1 MTYHD
6 AMPPGQPYGIYPQQN
21 QNPNQ
26 QPQQHQQQQQAQQAF
41 QPVAGYHHQHHQ
53 QQQYVNGYQ
62 NGHPQYLQQSQHSQQ
77 PQVPYAQSAYSQAQP
92 TFNSNNPV
100 NLSNYSSKPTTSFAH
115 TPQTTTA
122 PVQFVDPSF
131 LQKQYVPPVQTSR
144 ILPAPHSMTLPS
156 PQLPLPQ
163 ISRHNQQIP
172 LQQIQQTTNQHDQQ
186 QRQHQKQQQQRN
198 TPNQHHQ
205 QQARQQPYSQP
216 SQPQSSPHVQTQQ
229 LHQPISRPNGHRPD
243 ERPLQPQA
251 TPAERATPRGPSR
264 PPSVAKS
271 SASAQ
276 RTGHVETL
284 PLLLCV
290 AEDCFAKAHA
300 AASGIARSMSDSEVK
315 EYHKMVAT
323 GLGCLEVAMNSNKLW
338 PRLEARLCLRY
349 ASVLIEET
357 TNIMEA
363 ETALTRGIL
372 VCEKHRF
379 VDLKYCS
386 QFLLMKTLFQRN
398 PRAAFKSLDTHIMD
412 ATMYKHAPWV
422 YAFRFLKA
430 AFHIQSGTAA
440 DHHALENLRRMA
452 SIATTRDEKA
462 MFVMVMLLEGL
473 SHLNTMK
480 DDWINRVQNCIAQA
494 QKLQFDDAA
503 HLPQLDVLLLLLDL
517 ACSLRQKS
525 HRDAA
530 QKLSVLQS
538 KLEELRNLPS
548 WSSVSHELLL
558 PIRRV
563 VNDAAPTLSR
573 DTEAVLRRGDG
584 TFDYLVLSALGK
596 QGSFAMAYIFNGI
609 VALYKSTTLGRSST
623 IWTEAVRLLEDK
635 NLDSGPKPLPDA
647 LAHTQWAKGVSN
659 YAQVLI
665 GLQAATLSDWRKVKA
680 CLDALGT
687 AQLPEGF
694 LDVLTLY
701 LTGVF
706 KQGTCRLGEALVI
719 WKDPRFAMDRRGLPQ
734 NNTSH
739 IISELCILAAL
750 NRIWIMQA
758 PAFSNDGETAQL
770 LDFLRPLCEDNPDLD
785 IRITYNLVL
794 ASITLDPPLPI
805 NQVKQHMKL
814 SLNGAQN
821 TSNTHFLSIALNI
834 MRNKLFENVVGE
846 QALKSARA
854 GTAQARK
861 SGNLLWMSVAEGML
875 AQSLEQQGLKEEAE
889 KTREEGIRLANE
901 ARLRT
906 QVE

>member
-1 MTYHD
+1 
-6 AMPPGQPYGIYPQQN
+6 MPPGQPYGSYPQQN
-21 QNPNQ
+21 QNQ
-26 QPQQHQQQQQAQQAF
+26 QQQQQAQQPF
-41 QPVAGYHHQHHQ
+41 QPLAGYHHQQQHHQ
-53 QQQYVNGYQ
+53 QHHQQHYVNGYQ
-62 NGHPQYLQQSQHSQQ
+62 NGQPQYLQQPQQ
-77 PQVPYAQSAYSQAQP
+77 TQQSQVPYAQSAYPQAQP
-92 TFNSNNPV
+92 MFYPNNPV
-100 NLSNYSSKPTTSFAH
+100 NLSTYSSNPTTSFAH

-131 LQKQYVPPVQTSR
+131 LQKQYVPPIQTNR
-144 ILPAPHSMTLPS
+144 ILPAPQPMTVSS

-172 LQQIQQTTNQHDQQ
+172 PQQIQQTTNHHDQQ
-186 QRQHQKQQQQRN
+186 QQQHQQQQQRH
-198 TPNQHHQ
+198 TQNQHHQ
-205 QQARQQPYSQP
+205 QQERQQPRPQP
-216 SQPQSSPHVQTQQ
+216 SQPQNSPHLQTQQ
-229 LHQPISRPNGHRPD
+229 LHQPISHQNSHRSD
-243 ERPLQPQA
+243 ERRLQPQA
-251 TPAERATPRGPSR
+251 TSTKMATPRGPGR

-271 SASAQ
+271 SASTQ
-276 RTGHVETL
+276 RAGHVETL

-300 AASGIARSMSDSEVK
+300 AASKVARSMSDSEVN

-372 VCEKHRF
+372 VCEKVCNSRAMGSRYLRICQADFKSQHRF
-379 VDLKYCS
+379 IDLKYCS

-398 PRAAFKSLDTHIMD
+398 PKAAFKSLDTHIMD

-440 DHHALENLRRMA
+440 DHHALENLRRMS

-503 HLPQLDVLLLLLDL
+503 HIPQLDVLLLLLDL

-548 WSSVSHELLL
+548 WSSVSDELLL

-584 TFDYLVLSALGK
+584 AFDYLVLSALGK
-596 QGSFAMAYIFNGI
+596 QESFAMA
-609 VALYKSTTLGRSST
+609 
-623 IWTEAVRLLEDK
+623 
-635 NLDSGPKPLPDA
+635 
-647 LAHTQWAKGVSN
+647 
-659 YAQVLI
+659 
-665 GLQAATLSDWRKVKA
+665 
-680 CLDALGT
+680 
-687 AQLPEGF
+687 
-694 LDVLTLY
+694 
-701 LTGVF
+701 
-706 KQGTCRLGEALVI
+706 
-719 WKDPRFAMDRRGLPQ
+719 
-734 NNTSH
+734 
-739 IISELCILAAL
+739 
-750 NRIWIMQA
+750 
-758 PAFSNDGETAQL
+758 
-770 LDFLRPLCEDNPDLD
+770 
-785 IRITYNLVL
+785 
-794 ASITLDPPLPI
+794 
-805 NQVKQHMKL
+805 
-814 SLNGAQN
+814 
-821 TSNTHFLSIALNI
+821 
-834 MRNKLFENVVGE
+834 
-846 QALKSARA
+846 
-854 GTAQARK
+854 
-861 SGNLLWMSVAEGML
+861 
-875 AQSLEQQGLKEEAE
+875 
-889 KTREEGIRLANE
+889 
-901 ARLRT
+901 
-906 QVE
+906 

>member
-1 MTYHD
+1 M
-6 AMPPGQPYGIYPQQN
+6 A
-21 QNPNQ
+21 
-26 QPQQHQQQQQAQQAF
+26 A
-41 QPVAGYHHQHHQ
+41 
-53 QQQYVNGYQ
+53 
-62 NGHPQYLQQSQHSQQ
+62 
-77 PQVPYAQSAYSQAQP
+77 
-92 TFNSNNPV
+92 
-100 NLSNYSSKPTTSFAH
+100 
-115 TPQTTTA
+115 
-122 PVQFVDPSF
+122 
-131 LQKQYVPPVQTSR
+131 
-144 ILPAPHSMTLPS
+144 
-156 PQLPLPQ
+156 
-163 ISRHNQQIP
+163 
-172 LQQIQQTTNQHDQQ
+172 
-186 QRQHQKQQQQRN
+186 
-198 TPNQHHQ
+198 
-205 QQARQQPYSQP
+205 
-216 SQPQSSPHVQTQQ
+216 
-229 LHQPISRPNGHRPD
+229 
-243 ERPLQPQA
+243 
-251 TPAERATPRGPSR
+251 PRGPGR

-271 SASAQ
+271 SASMQ
-276 RTGHVETL
+276 KPGHVETL

-300 AASGIARSMSDSEVK
+300 AASKIARSMSESELK
-315 EYHKMVAT
+315 EYNKMVAT

-349 ASVLIEET
+349 ASLLIEET

-379 VDLKYCS
+379 IDLKYCS

-398 PRAAFKSLDTHIMD
+398 PKAAFKSLDTHIMD
-412 ATMYKHAPWV
+412 ATMFKHAPWV

-462 MFVMVMLLEGL
+462 IFVMVMLLEGL

-538 KLEELRNLPS
+538 KLEELRNNPS
-548 WSSVSHELLL
+548 WSSVSDELLL
-558 PIRRV
+558 PVRRV

-573 DTEAVLRRGDG
+573 DTEAILRRGDG
-584 TFDYLVLSALGK
+584 AFDYLVLSALGK
-596 QGSFAMAYIFNGI
+596 QESFALAYIFNGI

-635 NLDSGPKPLPDA
+635 NSTSGPKPFPDA
-647 LAHTQWAKGVSN
+647 FAHAQWAKGVSN

-665 GLQAATLSDWRKVKA
+665 GLQAATLSDWRKVRT
-680 CLDALGT
+680 CLDGLGT
-687 AQLPEGF
+687 AQQPNGF

-706 KQGTCRLGEALVI
+706 KQGTAMLGQALTI
-719 WKDPRFAMDRRGLPQ
+719 WKDPRFAMDRNGTPQ
-734 NNTSH
+734 NNSSH
-739 IISELCILAAL
+739 IASELCILAAL
-750 NRIWIMQA
+750 NRIWIMQS
-758 PAFSNDGETAQL
+758 PAHCNDGETAQL
-770 LDFLRPLCEDNPDLD
+770 LDFLRPLCEDNPDMD
-785 IRITYNLVL
+785 IRIAYNLVL

-854 GTAQARK
+854 GTAQAKK
-861 SGNLLWMSVAEGML
+861 SGNVLWMSVAEGML
-875 AQSLEQQGLKEEAE
+875 AQSLDQQGLKEEAE
-889 KTREEGIRLANE
+889 RTREEGIRLANE
-901 ARLRT
+901 AHLRT